1 MKHVAVKDL
10 YVQCSYPLREPAVA
24 MSDCCRQSATSAVE
38 DPYGVN
44 FYYRCNKHEGL
55 FRDNQRGRVV
65 FSVPVSDTLNEG
77 R

>member
-38 DPYGVN
+38 HGVN
-44 FYYRCNKHEGL
+44 FYYRCNEHYGL
-55 FRDNQRGRVV
+55 FRDNQRCRVV
-65 FSVPVSDTLNEG
+65 FSVPVSDDG